1 MKSIVERAAATAAL
15 SVALAV
21 TALPSVSFAQSS
33 DASAPPMMSRSE
45 ARKANHQLE
54 RQVVNALSKAKID
67 VADVRVIAK
76 HGEVDLAGE
85 VAHQKEVDDAATV
98 AGQVPGVTDVKNYL
112 TVYEGGGR

>member
-33 DASAPPMMSRSE
+33 DASAPMSRSA

-54 RQVVNALSKAKID
+54 RQVVSALSKAKID

>member
-1 MKSIVERAAATAAL
+1 MKSIVERVAATAAL

-21 TALPSVSFAQSS
+21 TTLPSLAVAQAS
-33 DASAPPMMSRSE
+33 DSSAPMSRSA
-45 ARKANHQLE
+45 ARKANHALE
-54 RQVVNALSKAKID
+54 RQIVNALSKAKID

-85 VAHQKEVDDAATV
+85 VAHQKDVDDAATV